1 VAGTAQHNASP
12 DRGRTTHLIGY
23 PHPARI
29 SPINNRAPTG
39 WMYGRRAP
47 DSWSGAWKS
56 GYPVRVTAARMDG
69 RPGMAVID
77 RVHQHADSAVYV
89 GLPQDGRGGSGYPVA
104 SASLSRSGPGAGV
117 QVEHRMR

>member
-1 VAGTAQHNASP
+1 MAGTAQHNASP

-47 DSWSGAWKS
+47 DSWSGAWEAYRAPTQE
-56 GYPVRVTAARMDG
+56 GLD
-69 RPGMAVID
+69 RPRSYRD
-77 RVHQHADSAVYV
+77 HSED
-89 GLPQDGRGGSGYPVA
+89 DA
-104 SASLSRSGPGAGV
+104 SAQPA
-117 QVEHRMR
+117 